1 MRSFPTTEFLTISM
15 VKENKVKPTK
25 YHAFTGA
32 RFSDMWINFQFT
44 DENLFEMLAVLKILQ
59 FRISSS
65 TIS

>member
-25 YHAFTGA
+25 YPAFTRA
-32 RFSDMWINFQFT
+32 RFSDMLTNFQFVV
-44 DENLFEMLAVLKILQ
+44 ENLFEMLAVLKILQ